1 MFIKLKQLARGFVTV
16 CIFFSSFENLM
27 QSYGTLFMTGSITSR
42 PVNVNCTET
51 SVT

>member
-1 MFIKLKQLARGFVTV
+1 
-16 CIFFSSFENLM
+16 M

-51 SVT
+51 SATYVGPLWYLL